1 MIPLNPVSVA
11 VMAAIFIAVV
21 VVFAVCIR
29 REIR

>member
-11 VMAAIFIAVV
+11 VMAAVFIAVV